1 MADAGVRVVL
11 LARAG
16 SARDHL
22 HRALSELGATLVA
35 EGDPAELDP
44 AQVAGQSPN
53 LILVSLEPAI
63 EAALEHF
70 DELLATPGI
79 EVMYDDAEVTRQLE
93 GWDLN
98 RWARHLAT
106 KLLGHDPLPP
116 TPGDA
121 DPVPD
126 HNIAPVPGLP
136 PTPAELMDGEKLE
149 DYAQDAVDLADWV
162 PVNPSLTQ
170 AGENSSEI
178 VEPGSTEEEISFD
191 FDLGDLDQAL
201 KEMDAAASASDPAQN
216 ETSVE
221 PDTEFSADADFDIEV
236 DLSSLDQQQDTSA
249 GIDFKPESKSEFD
262 DSLPEADSEPLL
274 ADVDFSAEP
283 VRFSS
288 FDEQQPAHDFDELD
302 ADVAALAAQLDAF
315 ENAQPKEQ
323 VRDPDF
329 ALVLDDA
336 PASVTAAASAPAL
349 EESAQA
355 PAIVASSGGSDFS
368 NLSLVGMDEVI
379 ATTRSSGAPTTSLF
393 SSSTLTLAPIDGET
407 ETGHHESA
415 AHESIAFAPTVQ
427 EPAAAQEPIAGVVAI
442 FAGLG
447 GPDAVRQLVSSLPEK
462 LPVPVLL
469 YQHLEVGKHERL
481 VDQLG
486 KISRLPVILAEDG
499 VLAQPGKVN
508 VLPAGL
514 TASCD
519 GILWRFAAGPL
530 RQMIDALAAESV
542 VVMLSGADPDL
553 VPSALALRDNGG
565 LALAQ
570 DPELCFDP
578 VAAQAMSS
586 QGAAVYPALGLA
598 RQIAARWSL

>member
-1 MADAGVRVVL
+1 MAEAGVRVVL

-22 HRALSELGATLVA
+22 HRALSDLGATLVA

-44 AQVAGQSPN
+44 AQVADQSPN
-53 LILVSLEPAI
+53 LVLVSLEPAI
-63 EAALEHF
+63 EAALERF
-70 DELLATPGI
+70 DALLATSGI

-106 KLLGHDPLPP
+106 KLLGSDPLPP
-116 TPGDA
+116 TPGNA
-121 DPVPD
+121 DPLPD
-126 HNIAPVPGLP
+126 HNIVPMPGLP

-162 PVNPSLTQ
+162 PVNPSLAQ
-170 AGENSSEI
+170 PGEEDAAGA
-178 VEPGSTEEEISFD
+178 VEAGSGEDGISFD
-191 FDLGDLDQAL
+191 FDLSDLDQAL
-201 KEMDAAASASDPAQN
+201 KEMDAAASDAGQAEEKDDERGDA
-216 ETSVE
+216 VR
-221 PDTEFSADADFDIEV
+221 ADADFDIDI
-236 DLSSLDQQQDTSA
+236 DLTALDGQPDSDGDNDSVA
-249 GIDFKPESKSEFD
+249 GSDA
-262 DSLPEADSEPLL
+262 SLPETAGETLL
-274 ADVDFSAEP
+274 ADQDFSVES

-288 FDEQQPAHDFDELD
+288 FNEQQPAHDFDELD
-302 ADVAALAAQLDAF
+302 ADVAALAAQLEAF
-315 ENAQPKEQ
+315 ENTQPREQ
-323 VRDPDF
+323 VRDMDF
-329 ALVLDDA
+329 SLERDEAPLPEQAQPEDA
-336 PASVTAAASAPAL
+336 
-349 EESAQA
+349 Q
-355 PAIVASSGGSDFS
+355 VASSVGSGFG

-379 ATTRSSGAPTTSLF
+379 ATAQNGSAAASALF
-393 SSSTLTLAPIDGET
+393 DSSTLTLAPIDEKNGY
-407 ETGHHESA
+407 
-415 AHESIAFAPTVQ
+415 Q
-427 EPAAAQEPIAGVVAI
+427 EFVAGVVVI

-499 VLAQPGKVN
+499 ALAQPGKVS

-514 TASCD
+514 TAWRE
-519 GILWRFAAGPL
+519 GTLRRFATGTL
-530 RQMIDALAAESV
+530 RQMVDELTSESV
-542 VVMLSGADPDL
+542 VIMLSGADPDL

-578 VAAQAMSS
+578 VAARAMSS